1 MTAHALLSASASGRW
16 LACPPSARLE
26 SRFPDG
32 ASSYAAEGTQAH
44 ALAEE
49 TLKKYTE
56 EGWLSVAMSGPEF
69 PKDMLDYVDVYVS
82 IVLEKLNEAR
92 KKTPDAVLLVE
103 QRLDFSPWVPE
114 GFGTGDAVI
123 ISDGTLEVVDLKYGK
138 GVPVSAENNSQMRLY
153 ALGAYHNFGL
163 LYDFDRITMTI
174 VQPRLDSVSSQTVA
188 LEELLAWG
196 DKVKLVAAKAWRGE
210 GEYCAGPHCRF
221 CRAAVRCK
229 KLAEYNLDCL
239 RYEFMAAD
247 LMDPEDIVEVL
258 KVEADVTS
266 WLKTV
271 KEYALDQAVNHGE
284 KFPGMKLVEGRSV
297 RTITDEK
304 GLAKKLTDEGYT
316 NIYKPITLRGI
327 TDLER
332 VCGKKNFVKLAGEFV
347 IKPPGRPVLVPEND
361 KRPVW
366 APDKEIIDELT
377 KEEDENE

>member
-1 MTAHALLSASASGRW
+1 MTAHALLSASSSSRW

-26 SRFPDG
+26 ARFPDG
-32 ASSYAAEGTQAH
+32 QSPYAAEGTQAH
-44 ALAEE
+44 ALAEG
-49 TLKKYTE
+49 LLQQCE
-56 EGWLSVAMSGPEF
+56 EDGGVPFVLSGPEW

-114 GFGTGDAVI
+114 GFGTGDAVV
-123 ISDGTLEVVDLKYGK
+123 ISDNTLEIIDLKYGK
-138 GVPVSAENNSQMRLY
+138 GVPVSAEDNSQMRLY
-153 ALGAYHNFGL
+153 ALGAFHNYGI

-174 VQPRLDSVSSQTVA
+174 VQPRLDSVSSQTVD
-188 LEELLAWG
+188 LKDLLDWG

-297 RTITDEK
+297 RTVTDEK
-304 GLAKKLTDEGYT
+304 GLAQKLTEEGYT
-316 NIYKPITLRGI
+316 NIYKPVALKGI
-327 TDLER
+327 TDLEK
-332 VCGKKNFVKLAGEFV
+332 VCGKKNFVKLSGEFV
-347 IKPPGRPVLVPEND
+347 TKPPGRPVLVPEND

>member
-1 MTAHALLSASASGRW
+1 MTAHALLSASASSRW
-16 LACPPSARLE
+16 LAGPPSARLE
-26 SRFPDG
+26 ARFPDG
-32 ASSYAAEGTQAH
+32 QSPYAAEGTQAH
-44 ALAEE
+44 ALAEGMLQPYAE
-49 TLKKYTE
+49 GGGVPFTL
-56 EGWLSVAMSGPEF
+56 SGPEW
-69 PKDMLDYVDVYVS
+69 PKDMLDYVDVYVT

-103 QRLDFSPWVPE
+103 QRLDFSPWVPD
-114 GFGTGDAVI
+114 GFGTGDAVV
-123 ISDGTLEVVDLKYGK
+123 ISDNTLEIIDLKYGK
-138 GVPVSAENNSQMRLY
+138 GVPVSAEDNSQMRLY
-153 ALGAYHNFGL
+153 ALGAFHNYGI

-174 VQPRLDSVSSQTVA
+174 VQPRLDSVSSQTVD
-188 LEELLAWG
+188 LKDLLDWG

-221 CRAAVRCK
+221 CRAAVRCR

-239 RYEFMAAD
+239 RYEFMEAD
-247 LMDPEDIVEVL
+247 LMDPEDIVDVL

-297 RTITDEK
+297 RAITDEK
-304 GLAKKLTDEGYT
+304 GLAGKLTEEGYT
-316 NIYKPITLRGI
+316 NIYKPITLKGI
-327 TDLER
+327 TDLEK
-332 VCGKKNFVKLAGEFV
+332 VCGKKNFVKLSEGFV
-347 IKPPGRPVLVPEND
+347 TKPPGRPVLVPEED

-377 KEEDENE
+377 KEEEDNE

>member
-1 MTAHALLSASASGRW
+1 MTAHALLSASSSSRW

-56 EGWLSVAMSGPEF
+56 EGWLSVALSGPEF

-174 VQPRLDSVSSQTVA
+174 VQPRLDSVSSQTVT

-196 DKVKLVAAKAWRGE
+196 DRVKLIAAKAWKGE
-210 GEYCAGPHCRF
+210 GEYCAGPHCKF

-229 KLAEYNLDCL
+229 NLAEYNLDVL
-239 RYEFMAAD
+239 KYEFADAD

-258 KVEADVTS
+258 KVESDVTS
-266 WLKTV
+266 WLKAV

-284 KFPGMKLVEGRSV
+284 KFPGMKLVEGRSQ

-304 GLAKKLTDEGYT
+304 GLAKKLTKEGYT
-316 NIYKPITLRGI
+316 DIYKPIEMKGI
-327 TDLER
+327 TDLEK
-332 VCGKKNFVKLAGEFV
+332 VCGKKNFVKLSEGFV
-347 IKPPGRPVLVPEND
+347 TKPPGRPVLVPEED

-366 APDKEIIDELT
+366 APDKDIIDELT
-377 KEEDENE
+377 KEDF

>member
-1 MTAHALLSASASGRW
+1 MTAHALLSASASSRW

-32 ASSYAAEGTQAH
+32 QSPYAAEGTQAH
-44 ALAEE
+44 ALAEGMLQPDAE
-49 TLKKYTE
+49 DGGVPFTL
-56 EGWLSVAMSGPEF
+56 SGPEW

-82 IVLEKLNEAR
+82 LVLEKLNEAR

-114 GFGTGDAVI
+114 GFGTGDAVV
-123 ISDGTLEVVDLKYGK
+123 ISDNTLEIIDLKYGK
-138 GVPVSAENNSQMRLY
+138 GVPVSAEDNSQMRLY
-153 ALGAYHNFGL
+153 ALGAFHNYGI

-174 VQPRLDSVSSQTVA
+174 VQPRLDSVSSQTVD
-188 LEELLAWG
+188 LKDLLDWG

-221 CRAAVRCK
+221 CRAAVRCR

-284 KFPGMKLVEGRSV
+284 KYPGMKLVEGRSV

-304 GLAKKLTDEGYT
+304 GLAKKLTEEGYT
-316 NIYKPITLRGI
+316 NIYKPITLKGI

-332 VCGKKNFVKLAGEFV
+332 VCGKKNFVKLAGEFMT
-347 IKPPGRPVLVPEND
+347 KPPGRPVLVPEND

>member
-1 MTAHALLSASASGRW
+1 MTAHALLSASSSSRW

-174 VQPRLDSVSSQTVA
+174 VQPRLDSVSSQTVT

-196 DKVKLVAAKAWRGE
+196 DRVKLIAAKAWKGE
-210 GEYCAGPHCRF
+210 GEYCAGPHCKF

-229 KLAEYNLDCL
+229 NLAEYNLDVL
-239 RYEFMAAD
+239 KYEFADAD

-258 KVEADVTS
+258 KVESDVTS
-266 WLKTV
+266 WLKAV

-284 KFPGMKLVEGRSV
+284 KFPGMKLVEGRSQ
-297 RTITDEK
+297 RAITDEK
-304 GLAKKLTDEGYT
+304 GLAKKLTEEGYT
-316 NIYKPITLRGI
+316 NIYKPIALKGI

-332 VCGKKNFVKLAGEFV
+332 VCGKKNFVKLSEGF
-347 IKPPGRPVLVPEND
+347 ISKPPGKPVLVPEDD

-366 APDKEIIDELT
+366 APDKDIIDELT
-377 KEEDENE
+377 KEDF

>member
-1 MTAHALLSASASGRW
+1 MTAHALLSASASSRW

-26 SRFPDG
+26 ARFPDG
-32 ASSYAAEGTQAH
+32 QSPYAAEGTQAH
-44 ALAEE
+44 ALAEGM
-49 TLKKYTE
+49 LQQCE
-56 EGWLSVAMSGPEF
+56 EDGGVPFVLSGPEW

-114 GFGTGDAVI
+114 GFGTGDAVV
-123 ISDGTLEVVDLKYGK
+123 ISDNTLEIIDLKYGK
-138 GVPVSAENNSQMRLY
+138 GVPVSAEDNSQMRLY
-153 ALGAYHNFGL
+153 ALGAFHNYGI
-163 LYDFDRITMTI
+163 LYNFDRITMTI
-174 VQPRLDSVSSQTVA
+174 VQPRLDSVSSQTVD
-188 LEELLAWG
+188 LKELLAWG

-221 CRAAVRCK
+221 CRAAVRCR

-247 LMDPEDIVEVL
+247 LMDPEDIVDVL

-266 WLKTV
+266 WLKMV

-284 KFPGMKLVEGRSV
+284 KYPGMKLVEGRSV

-304 GLAKKLTDEGYT
+304 GLAKKLTEEGYT
-316 NIYKPITLRGI
+316 NIYKPITLKGI

-332 VCGKKNFVKLAGEFV
+332 VCGKKNFVKLSGEFV
-347 IKPPGRPVLVPEND
+347 TKPPGRPVLVPEND

>member
-1 MTAHALLSASASGRW
+1 MTAHALLSASSSSRW

-174 VQPRLDSVSSQTVA
+174 VQPRLDSVSSQTVT

-196 DKVKLVAAKAWRGE
+196 DRVKLIAAKAWKGE
-210 GEYCAGPHCRF
+210 GEYCAGPHCKF

-229 KLAEYNLDCL
+229 NLAEYNLDVL
-239 RYEFMAAD
+239 KYEFADAD

-258 KVEADVTS
+258 KVESDVTG
-266 WLKTV
+266 WLKAV

-284 KFPGMKLVEGRSV
+284 KFPGMKLVEGRSQ
-297 RTITDEK
+297 RAITDEK
-304 GLAKKLTDEGYT
+304 GLAKKLTEEGYT
-316 NIYKPITLRGI
+316 NIYKPITLKGI

-332 VCGKKNFVKLAGEFV
+332 VCGKKNFVKLSEGF
-347 IKPPGRPVLVPEND
+347 ISKPPGKPVLVPEDD

-366 APDKEIIDELT
+366 APDKDIIDELT
-377 KEEDENE
+377 KEDF

>member
-1 MTAHALLSASASGRW
+1 MTAHTLLSASASSRW

-26 SRFPDG
+26 ARFPDG
-32 ASSYAAEGTQAH
+32 QSPYAAEGTQAH
-44 ALAEE
+44 ALAEGMLQPYE
-49 TLKKYTE
+49 EDGGVPFTL
-56 EGWLSVAMSGPEF
+56 SGSEW

-82 IVLEKLNEAR
+82 IVLEKLNKAR

-114 GFGTGDAVI
+114 GFGTGDAVV
-123 ISDGTLEVVDLKYGK
+123 ISDNTLEIIDLKYGK
-138 GVPVSAENNSQMRLY
+138 GVPVSAEDNSQMRLY
-153 ALGAYHNFGL
+153 ALGAFHNYGI

-174 VQPRLDSVSSQTVA
+174 VQPRLDSVSSQTVD
-188 LEELLAWG
+188 LKDLLDWG

-304 GLAKKLTDEGYT
+304 GLAQKLTEEGYT
-316 NIYKPITLRGI
+316 NIYKPVTLKGI
-327 TDLER
+327 TDLEK

-347 IKPPGRPVLVPEND
+347 TKPPGRPVLVPEND

>member
-1 MTAHALLSASASGRW
+1 MTAHALLSASASSRW

-26 SRFPDG
+26 SRFPD
-32 ASSYAAEGTQAH
+32 AQSPYAAEGTQAH
-44 ALAEE
+44 ALAEG
-49 TLKKYTE
+49 LLQQYE
-56 EGWLSVAMSGPEF
+56 EDGGVPFVLSGPEW
-69 PKDMLDYVDVYVS
+69 PKDMLDYVDMYVS

-114 GFGTGDAVI
+114 GFGTGDAVV
-123 ISDGTLEVVDLKYGK
+123 ISDNTLEIIDLKYGK
-138 GVPVSAENNSQMRLY
+138 GVPVSAEDNSQMRLY
-153 ALGAYHNFGL
+153 ALGAFHNYGI

-174 VQPRLDSVSSQTVA
+174 VQPRLDSVSSQTVN
-188 LEELLAWG
+188 LKDLLDWG
-196 DKVKLVAAKAWRGE
+196 DKVKLAAAKAWRGE

-221 CRAAVRCK
+221 CRAAVRCR

-247 LMDPEDIVEVL
+247 LMDPEDIVDVL

-284 KFPGMKLVEGRSV
+284 KYPGMKLVEGRSV

-304 GLAKKLTDEGYT
+304 GLAQKLTEEGYT
-316 NIYKPITLRGI
+316 NIYKPVTLKGI

-332 VCGKKNFVKLAGEFV
+332 VCGKKNFVKLSGEFV
-347 IKPPGRPVLVPEND
+347 TKPPGRPVLVPEND

>member
-1 MTAHALLSASASGRW
+1 MTAHALLSASASSRW

-26 SRFPDG
+26 ARFPDG
-32 ASSYAAEGTQAH
+32 QSPYAAEGTRAH
-44 ALAEE
+44 ALAEGMLQPYAE
-49 TLKKYTE
+49 DGGVPFTL
-56 EGWLSVAMSGPEF
+56 SGPEW

-114 GFGTGDAVI
+114 GFGTGDAVV
-123 ISDGTLEVVDLKYGK
+123 ISDNTLEIIDLKYGK
-138 GVPVSAENNSQMRLY
+138 GVPVSAEDNSQMRLY
-153 ALGAYHNFGL
+153 ALGAFHNYGI

-174 VQPRLDSVSSQTVA
+174 VQPRLDSVSSQTVD
-188 LEELLAWG
+188 LKDLLDWG

-221 CRAAVRCK
+221 CRAAVRCR

-247 LMDPEDIVEVL
+247 LMDPEDIVDVL

-297 RTITDEK
+297 RTVTDEK
-304 GLAKKLTDEGYT
+304 GLAQKLTEEGYT
-316 NIYKPITLRGI
+316 NIYKPVTLKGI

-332 VCGKKNFVKLAGEFV
+332 VCGKKNFVKLSGEFV
-347 IKPPGRPVLVPEND
+347 TKPPGRPVLVPEND

>member
-1 MTAHALLSASASGRW
+1 MTAHALLSASSSSRW

-174 VQPRLDSVSSQTVA
+174 VQPRLDSVSSQTVT

-196 DKVKLVAAKAWRGE
+196 DRVKLIAAKAWKGE
-210 GEYCAGPHCRF
+210 GEYCAGPHCKF

-229 KLAEYNLDCL
+229 NLAEYNLDVL
-239 RYEFMAAD
+239 KYEFADAD

-258 KVEADVTS
+258 KVESDVTS
-266 WLKTV
+266 WLKAV

-284 KFPGMKLVEGRSV
+284 KFPGMKLVEGRSQ
-297 RTITDEK
+297 RAITDEK
-304 GLAKKLTDEGYT
+304 GLAKKLTEEGYT
-316 NIYKPITLRGI
+316 NIYKPITLKGI

-332 VCGKKNFVKLAGEFV
+332 VCGKKNFVKLSKGF
-347 IKPPGRPVLVPEND
+347 ISKPPGKPVLVPEDD

-366 APDKEIIDELT
+366 APDKDIIDELT
-377 KEEDENE
+377 KEDF

>member
-1 MTAHALLSASASGRW
+1 MTAHALLSASSSSRW

-26 SRFPDG
+26 ARFPDSQ
-32 ASSYAAEGTQAH
+32 SSYAAEGTQAH
-44 ALAEE
+44 ALAEGL
-49 TLKKYTE
+49 LKQHE
-56 EGWLSVAMSGPEF
+56 EDGGVPFVLSGPEW

-82 IVLEKLNEAR
+82 IVMEKLTEAR

-123 ISDGTLEVVDLKYGK
+123 LSDDTLEIIDLKYGK
-138 GVPVSAENNSQMRLY
+138 GVPVSAEDNSQMRLY
-153 ALGAYHNFGL
+153 ALGAFNNYGL
-163 LYDFDRITMTI
+163 LYKFKQVTMTI
-174 VQPRLDSVSSQTVA
+174 VQPRLDSVSSQTM
-188 LEELLAWG
+188 ELPLLLGWG
-196 DKVKLVAAKAWRGE
+196 ARAKLVAEKAWRGE

-221 CRAAVRCK
+221 CRAAVRCR

-239 RYEFMAAD
+239 KYEFMDAD
-247 LMDPEDIVEVL
+247 LMDPEDIVDVL
-258 KVEADVTS
+258 KVEADVAK

-284 KFPGMKLVEGRSV
+284 KFPGMKLVEGRSI

-304 GLAKKLTDEGYT
+304 GLADKLTKEGYT
-316 NIYKPITLRGI
+316 DIYKPVEMKGI
-327 TDLER
+327 TDLEK

-347 IKPPGRPVLVPEND
+347 TKPPGRPVLVPEND

>member
-1 MTAHALLSASASGRW
+1 MTAHALLSASSSSRW

-56 EGWLSVAMSGPEF
+56 EGWLSVALSGPEF

-92 KKTPDAVLLVE
+92 KKTPDAVLLVV
-103 QRLDFSPWVPE
+103 QMLDFSPWVPE

-174 VQPRLDSVSSQTVA
+174 VQPRLDSVSSQTVT

-196 DKVKLVAAKAWRGE
+196 DRVKLIAAKAWRGE
-210 GEYCAGPHCRF
+210 GEYCAGPHCKF

-229 KLAEYNLDCL
+229 KLAEYNLDVL
-239 RYEFMAAD
+239 KYEFADAD
-247 LMDPEDIVEVL
+247 LMDPEDIAEVL
-258 KVEADVTS
+258 KVESDVTS
-266 WLKTV
+266 WLKAV

-284 KFPGMKLVEGRSV
+284 KFPGMKLVEGRSQ

-304 GLAKKLTDEGYT
+304 GLAKKLTKEGYT
-316 NIYKPITLRGI
+316 DIYKPVEMKGI
-327 TDLER
+327 TDLEK
-332 VCGKKNFVKLAGEFV
+332 VCGKKNFVKLSEGFV
-347 IKPPGRPVLVPEND
+347 TKPPGRPVLVPEED

-377 KEEDENE
+377 KEDF

>member
-1 MTAHALLSASASGRW
+1 MTAHALLSASSSSRW

-26 SRFPDG
+26 ARFPDSQ
-32 ASSYAAEGTQAH
+32 SSYAAEGTQAH
-44 ALAEE
+44 ALAEGL
-49 TLKKYTE
+49 LKQHE
-56 EGWLSVAMSGPEF
+56 EDGGVPFVLSGPEW

-82 IVLEKLNEAR
+82 IVMEKLTEAR

-123 ISDGTLEVVDLKYGK
+123 LSDDTLEIIDLKYGK
-138 GVPVSAENNSQMRLY
+138 GVPVSAEDNSQMRLY
-153 ALGAYHNFGL
+153 ALGAFNNYGL
-163 LYDFDRITMTI
+163 LYKFKQVTMTI
-174 VQPRLDSVSSQTVA
+174 VQPRLDSVSSQTM
-188 LEELLAWG
+188 ELPLLLGWG
-196 DKVKLVAAKAWRGE
+196 ARAKLVAEKAWRGE

-221 CRAAVRCK
+221 CRAAVRCR

-239 RYEFMAAD
+239 KYEFMDAD
-247 LMDPEDIVEVL
+247 LMDPEDIVDVL
-258 KVEADVTS
+258 KVEADVAK

-284 KFPGMKLVEGRSV
+284 KFPGMKLVEGRSI

-304 GLAKKLTDEGYT
+304 GLADKLTKEGYT
-316 NIYKPITLRGI
+316 DIYKPVEMKGI
-327 TDLER
+327 TDLEK
-332 VCGKKNFVKLAGEFV
+332 VCGKKNFVKLSEGFV
-347 IKPPGRPVLVPEND
+347 TKPPGRPVLVPEED

-377 KEEDENE
+377 KEEEDNE

>member
-1 MTAHALLSASASGRW
+1 MTAHALLSASASSRW

-26 SRFPDG
+26 ARFPDG
-32 ASSYAAEGTQAH
+32 QSPYAAEGTQAH
-44 ALAEE
+44 ALAEG
-49 TLKKYTE
+49 LLQQCE
-56 EGWLSVAMSGPEF
+56 EDGGVPFVLSGPEW

-114 GFGTGDAVI
+114 GFGTGDAVV
-123 ISDGTLEVVDLKYGK
+123 ISDNTLEIIDLKYGK
-138 GVPVSAENNSQMRLY
+138 GVPVSAEDNSQMRLY
-153 ALGAYHNFGL
+153 ALGAFHNYGI

-174 VQPRLDSVSSQTVA
+174 VQPRLDSVSSQTVE
-188 LEELLAWG
+188 LKELLDWG

-247 LMDPEDIVEVL
+247 LMDPEDIVDVL

-304 GLAKKLTDEGYT
+304 GLAKKLTEEGYT
-316 NIYKPITLRGI
+316 NIYKPITLKGI

-332 VCGKKNFVKLAGEFV
+332 VCGKKNFVKLSGEFV
-347 IKPPGRPVLVPEND
+347 TKPPGRPVLVPEND

>member
-1 MTAHALLSASASGRW
+1 MTAHALLSASASSRW

-32 ASSYAAEGTQAH
+32 QSPYAAEGTQAH
-44 ALAEE
+44 ALAEGM
-49 TLKKYTE
+49 LQPYTE
-56 EGWLSVAMSGPEF
+56 DGRVPFTLSGPEW

-114 GFGTGDAVI
+114 GFGTGDAVV
-123 ISDGTLEVVDLKYGK
+123 ISDNTLEIIDLKYGK
-138 GVPVSAENNSQMRLY
+138 GVPVSAEDNSQMRLY
-153 ALGAYHNFGL
+153 ALGAFHNYGI

-174 VQPRLDSVSSQTVA
+174 VQPRLDSVSSQTVD
-188 LEELLAWG
+188 LKDLLDWG

-304 GLAKKLTDEGYT
+304 GLAQKLTEEGYT
-316 NIYKPITLRGI
+316 NIYKPVTLKGI

-347 IKPPGRPVLVPEND
+347 TKPPGRPVLVPEND

>member
-1 MTAHALLSASASGRW
+1 MTAHALLSASSSSRW

-82 IVLEKLNEAR
+82 IVLEKLKEAR

-174 VQPRLDSVSSQTVA
+174 VQPRLDSVSSQTVT

-196 DKVKLVAAKAWRGE
+196 DRVKLIAAKAWKGE
-210 GEYCAGPHCRF
+210 GEYCAGPHCKF

-229 KLAEYNLDCL
+229 NLAEYNLDVL
-239 RYEFMAAD
+239 KYEFADAD

-258 KVEADVTS
+258 KVESDVTS
-266 WLKTV
+266 WLKAV

-284 KFPGMKLVEGRSV
+284 KFPGMKLVEGRSQ
-297 RTITDEK
+297 RAITDEK
-304 GLAKKLTDEGYT
+304 GLAKKLTEEGYT
-316 NIYKPITLRGI
+316 NIYKPITLKGI

-332 VCGKKNFVKLAGEFV
+332 VCGKKNFVKLSEGF
-347 IKPPGRPVLVPEND
+347 ISKPPGKPVLVPEDD

-366 APDKEIIDELT
+366 APDKDIIDELT
-377 KEEDENE
+377 KEDF

>member
-1 MTAHALLSASASGRW
+1 MTAHALLSASASSRW

-26 SRFPDG
+26 ARFPDG
-32 ASSYAAEGTQAH
+32 QSPYAAEGTQAH
-44 ALAEE
+44 ALAEGMLQPYE
-49 TLKKYTE
+49 EDGGVPFTL
-56 EGWLSVAMSGPEF
+56 SGSEW

-82 IVLEKLNEAR
+82 IVLEKLNKAR

-114 GFGTGDAVI
+114 GFGTGDAVV
-123 ISDGTLEVVDLKYGK
+123 ISDNTLEIIDLKYGK
-138 GVPVSAENNSQMRLY
+138 GVPVSAEDNSQMRLY
-153 ALGAYHNFGL
+153 ALGAFHNYGI

-174 VQPRLDSVSSQTVA
+174 VQPRLDSVSSQTVD
-188 LEELLAWG
+188 LKDLLDWG

-304 GLAKKLTDEGYT
+304 GLAQKLTEEGYT
-316 NIYKPITLRGI
+316 NIYKPVTLKGI
-327 TDLER
+327 TDLEK
-332 VCGKKNFVKLAGEFV
+332 VCGKKNFVKLSGEFV
-347 IKPPGRPVLVPEND
+347 TKPPGRPVLVPEND

>member
-1 MTAHALLSASASGRW
+1 MTAHALLSASASSRW

-26 SRFPDG
+26 ARFPDG
-32 ASSYAAEGTQAH
+32 QSPYAAEGTQAH
-44 ALAEE
+44 ALAEGMLQPYAGDGGVPF
-49 TLKKYTE
+49 TL
-56 EGWLSVAMSGPEF
+56 SGPEW

-114 GFGTGDAVI
+114 GFGTGDAVV
-123 ISDGTLEVVDLKYGK
+123 ISDNTLEIIDLKYGK
-138 GVPVSAENNSQMRLY
+138 GVPVSAEDNSQMRLY
-153 ALGAYHNFGL
+153 ALGAFHNYGI

-174 VQPRLDSVSSQTVA
+174 VQPRLDSVSSQTVD
-188 LEELLAWG
+188 LKDLLDWG

-221 CRAAVRCK
+221 CRAAVRCR

-304 GLAKKLTDEGYT
+304 GLAQKLTEEGYT
-316 NIYKPITLRGI
+316 NIYKPVTLKGI
-327 TDLER
+327 TDLEK

-347 IKPPGRPVLVPEND
+347 TKPPGRPVLVPEND